1 MNTNNWSLPK
11 FKLSEF
17 APKKTKYCI
26 GIPVI
31 NEGKKFTN
39 QLQQMKKY
47 SQLVDILIFD
57 GGSTDGS
64 TDSGF
69 LKKQSVRTLLILK
82 SPGKQGTQLR
92 MGLAYALKEGYE
104 GIITIDGNGKDGVDA
119 IPLFIEALDRG
130 YDLTAGSRFIKGGQ
144 AVNTPLGRLLGI
156 RFIHA
161 PLISLS
167 AKRWYTDTTNGFKA
181 YSKRYL
187 LNPRVQPFRNIF
199 VGYELLFYLTVRASQ
214 LGFKTKEIPV
224 TRAYPKNKIP
234 TKIAGLW
241 NNANVAITAL
251 KVLLQYY
258 HPKKVSSE

>member
-64 TDSGF
+64 TDSGL
-69 LKKQSVRTLLILK
+69 LKKQCVRTLLVLK

-92 MGLAYALKEGYE
+92 MGLAYALKEEYE

-119 IPLFIEALDRG
+119 IPLFIEALHEG
-130 YDLTAGSRFIKGGQ
+130 YDLVAGSRFIKGGQ

-156 RFIHA
+156 RFILA

-167 AKRWYTDTTNGFKA
+167 AKRWYTDTTNGFRA

-187 LNPRVQPFRNIF
+187 LNPGVQPFRSIF

-214 LGFKTKEIPV
+214 LGFRTKEIPV
-224 TRAYPKNKIP
+224 VRSYPKNKIP
-234 TKIAGLW
+234 TKIKGFW
-241 NNANVAITAL
+241 GNVNIIIISLKILFGFYSPAIN
-251 KVLLQYY
+251 
-258 HPKKVSSE
+258 